1 MLMWAAFLLLFFAVS
16 GLSCC
21 IYLVGLQFCINT
33 YHELRYA
40 FVIVLKQLFENTLA
54 VKTTLKLNMK
64 SLNVYNRIHSCAFFD
79 PSYVRRQCVST
90 LVNWMS

>member
-1 MLMWAAFLLLFFAVS
+1 MGDFMVSSGVVHLNANAGGLFLLLFFAVS

-54 VKTTLKLNMK
+54 VKTTLKLNTK
-64 SLNVYNRIHSCAFFD
+64 SK
-79 PSYVRRQCVST
+79 
-90 LVNWMS
+90 